1 VTLLAY
7 GLALWLATRLVA
19 DPDKRL
25 IAVAAVA
32 VNPLRYWHQGFG
44 ANDILVGALV
54 LGAVGPADWGR
65 PLLPPAPLGL
75 ARGTKQL
82 AWPSAP
88 FLLAHL
94 SGAATLRELVQRE
107 SRRRLLRPLLV
118 TLAVFVGVVAPVAL
132 LDLRR
137 FWADIVAYNVGLP
150 GADNYPLGGT

>member
-1 VTLLAY
+1 FYLLGRVFGGAFDSRLVTLLAY

-32 VNPLRYWHQGFG
+32 GDPPRYLDPGFG
-44 ANDILVGALV
+44 GHRIPVGGLL
-54 LGAVGPADWGR
+54 LGARGPAPWER
-65 PLLPPAPLGL
+65 PLLAAALLGL
-75 ARGTKQL
+75 ACGTKQL
-82 AWPSAP
+82 AWPFAP

-137 FWADIVAYNVGLP
+137 FWADI
-150 GADNYPLGGT
+150 